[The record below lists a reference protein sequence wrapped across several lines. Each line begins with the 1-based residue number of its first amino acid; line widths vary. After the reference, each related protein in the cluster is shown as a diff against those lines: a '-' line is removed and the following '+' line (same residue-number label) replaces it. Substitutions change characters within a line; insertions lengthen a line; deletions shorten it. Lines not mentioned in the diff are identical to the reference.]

1 MASAGEDEA
10 ICSGQEFAIAGATA
24 VTVQPLQWTSSGDG
38 TFSNN
43 FILSPIYS
51 PGPADISNGEVFLI
65 LTAFGSAQCG
75 SSSDSL
81 KLTIHPAVFSDAGL
95 DQTIP
100 YGTSTQLNGQAS
112 GGSTSLVINWQP
124 ENQLVYGG
132 ILNPFTINLT
142 SSVEFTLYVTDPL
155 TQCSSTDNVFVN
167 VAGSPLSVNA
177 TAIPP
182 RICLGSNSQLNAIA
196 GGGTGTY
203 TYIWTSV
210 PPGFTSVISNPVVTP
225 LVSTQYNVEVSDGN
239 NTVPATITVIVD
251 LAAEPPSQPVG
262 PESVNVFLTPVS
274 NYTTNESPNSIEYF
288 WKIIPAEA
296 GTLQQTL
303 NSCQVIWNP
312 QFNGAALLSV
322 AGINSCGTG
331 EYSQALSIQ
340 ASPLIGIYDQPL
352 GEKLVVWPN
361 PAKNL
366 INIKSSLRGAC
377 RLVVYGSQ
385 GKVVLETE
393 DNDFTRNTAL
403 DISRLAPGIYTLTL
417 ENEAERAMQ
426 RIVITR

>member
-10 ICSGQEFAIAGATA
+10 ICSGQEFAIVGATA

-43 FILSPIYS
+43 FILSPVYS

-65 LTAFGSAQCG
+65 LTAYGSVQCG
-75 SSSDSL
+75 SSCDSL
-81 KLTIHPAVFSDAGL
+81 KLTIHPAVFSDAGT

-112 GGSTSLVINWQP
+112 GGTTSLAVNWQP
-124 ENQLVYGG
+124 VDQLVYGG
-132 ILNPFTINLT
+132 ILNPFTLNLT
-142 SSVEFTLYVTDPL
+142 GSVEFTLQITDPL

-203 TYIWTSV
+203 TYMWTSV

-251 LAAEPPSQPVG
+251 LAAEPPSQPTG

-274 NYTTNESPNSIEYF
+274 NYTTNESPNAIEYF

-296 GTLQQTL
+296 GTLQQTF
-303 NSCQVIWNP
+303 NNCQVTGIRNLTV
-312 QFNGAALLSV
+312 LLHF
-322 AGINSCGTG
+322 
-331 EYSQALSIQ
+331 Q
-340 ASPLIGIYDQPL
+340 
-352 GEKLVVWPN
+352 
-361 PAKNL
+361 
-366 INIKSSLRGAC
+366 
-377 RLVVYGSQ
+377 
-385 GKVVLETE
+385 
-393 DNDFTRNTAL
+393 
-403 DISRLAPGIYTLTL
+403 
-417 ENEAERAMQ
+417 
-426 RIVITR
+426 